1 MFQSRRAE
9 HWAHRSVVFQS
20 ALMVSHKRRNRKEI
34 TSVWPWI
41 NSDFNQG
48 DTCFTQTSSGAKT
61 SFTLSL
67 LEKFVA
73 LFGNLIS
80 TICRLHLSW
89 VQLETPGSCAI
100 LRGVHLGPSHYFGE
114 ASSTPDG
121 CRARRDEVLNYSAVL
136 GIILQGL
143 VMSILPG
150 MKSHTPEPGY
160 TSMYNEW
167 GGGERGT
174 DWGVISV
181 PPRPPQPPTW
191 LRVSADCGRI

>member
-1 MFQSRRAE
+1 M
-9 HWAHRSVVFQS
+9 
-20 ALMVSHKRRNRKEI
+20 
-34 TSVWPWI
+34 
-41 NSDFNQG
+41 
-48 DTCFTQTSSGAKT
+48 
-61 SFTLSL
+61 
-67 LEKFVA
+67 
-73 LFGNLIS
+73 
-80 TICRLHLSW
+80 
-89 VQLETPGSCAI
+89 QLETPGSCAI
-100 LRGVHLGPSHYFGE
+100 LRGVHLVPSHYFGE

-160 TSMYNEW
+160 TTMYNEW
-167 GGGERGT
+167 GGGA

-191 LRVSADCGRI
+191 LRGVSRLRQDFECSQCFERVFLLLFTCRGDEILRELQLNAPHHSLFNRNCNFGQFLQTSLLLCKKAVMETQRQIHGVSKNFLPPL